1 MSGRLSPIEEVNLV
15 AKVADLKLELER
27 QIRTL
32 DALIA
37 LLEDKGVLDAEQL
50 QEKAWQLG
58 RRSAAWRE
66 AAKARKPLPPFQ
78 SVPAFLRGR
87 REASLGPGHP
97 VGAGQRGF
105 PGKAEADGRSGVTDT
120 SGGDFGP
127 AKR

>member
-1 MSGRLSPIEEVNLV
+1 MPGRLSPIEEVNLV

-66 AAKARKPLPPFQ
+66 ASKACKPLPPFQ
-78 SVPAFLRGR
+78 SVPSFLRSR
-87 REASLGPGHP
+87 PEASLRLGRPA
-97 VGAGQRGF
+97 VAGKPGF
-105 PGKAEADGRSGVTDT
+105 PGKAEADGRSGITDT
-120 SGGDFGP
+120 PGGDVGS